1 MIYQKQ
7 QAGLILII
15 ICLIMMVG
23 ATIPLFTMKDMELS
37 FYIIFGTAILILLLF
52 YQLTIRVYKDK
63 VVLSYGV
70 GIIKFTK
77 KIDKI
82 NELRPTRT
90 PWYWGLGIRFTPNG
104 WLYNIHSLNA
114 LLIDYTEGGKLRKM
128 SIGHPEPLE
137 LKEAL
142 QKMDVIHSES

>member
-7 QAGLILII
+7 QTGIILII
-15 ICLIMMVG
+15 ICIAMMIG
-23 ATIPLFTMKDMELS
+23 AAIPLFVMKNMEFS
-37 FYIIFGTAILILLLF
+37 FYIIFGTAIIILLLF
-52 YQLTIRVYKDK
+52 YQLTVSVYKDK
-63 VVLSYGV
+63 VVLSYGI

-82 NELRPTRT
+82 NELRAIRT

-114 LLIDYTEGGKLRKM
+114 LLVDYTEGGKLRKI
-128 SIGHPEPLE
+128 SIGHPSPLE
-137 LKEAL
+137 LKEAME
-142 QKMDVIHSES
+142 KMDVIQAQS